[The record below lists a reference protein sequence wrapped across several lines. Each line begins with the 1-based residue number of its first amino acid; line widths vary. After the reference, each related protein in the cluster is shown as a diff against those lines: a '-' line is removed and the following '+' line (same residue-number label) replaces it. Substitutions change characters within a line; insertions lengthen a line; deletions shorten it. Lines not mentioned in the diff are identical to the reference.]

1 MVNPARRD
9 IAGPMDK
16 YRHIVGWGAII
27 VAALYF
33 IPLSLPA
40 LPPMLSSSAILM
52 LLPGIGPVLMMLAPM
67 LLFAAGIGLVRGWD
81 GGRKLFL
88 AWSIIG
94 GLSALAGLQYFPMTA
109 AIDLTIIG
117 LCLLVVLWGDW
128 RRLLPR

>member
-1 MVNPARRD
+1 
-9 IAGPMDK
+9 MDSRMK
-16 YRHIVGWGAII
+16 QYRHYVGWGAII
-27 VAALYF
+27 VAALNF
-33 IPLSLPA
+33 LPLPLPL
-40 LPPMLSSSAILM
+40 LPPMLSSAMLM

-128 RRLLPR
+128 RRLLPG

>member
-1 MVNPARRD
+1 
-9 IAGPMDK
+9 MDSRMK
-16 YRHIVGWGAII
+16 QYRHYVGWGAII
-27 VAALYF
+27 VAALNF
-33 IPLSLPA
+33 LPLPLPP
-40 LPPMLSSSAILM
+40 LPPMRSSAMLM

-128 RRLLPR
+128 RRLLPG